1 MAYEDPYA
9 NPYDTPPTYPAPPS
23 APPSGPTSPQATTEE
38 LLEAAR
44 RAAGGYSG
52 AAATTNTAPNWS
64 YLGGGVSL
72 DKLNNPAHNTPKYEV
87 QRYLAQFNPQ
97 ALGRQGL
104 LALTPEQR
112 AGLERLGYQIRDED
126 KIFRNDIGEI
136 DVLHGDRTQYGWRLT
151 GVGNTP
157 AAKKPKGGPISPP
170 GPGNLPPGGV
180 GGVGTSAGA
189 GAAAGYTPG
198 GALPPVPNRT
208 PDYQAQF
215 TDPLTKQYE
224 EMLEAQKRL
233 YVQQQLAMEQE
244 GSRQQ
249 GLYDTL
255 MGQYQQQLE
264 MQRNLQQQQQLRMQ
278 QEQATQE
285 ETRRQAQAA
294 RARLEQY
301 GNERVAKLQ
310 GPAYTGTEQ
319 EVIRTQFLD
328 PIERDRQATQKR
340 ALDNIGSRGFDPTS
354 GIAQSLIRDVDRGYD
369 EQRSQAQG
377 DIAYRQIQEQRSR
390 EQEAQGLLA
399 MLAELPQAG
408 ARGDLQMMQYLDS
421 LITNPGMNTLAM
433 SGQLTGLPGQQMN
446 MQAMIDALINQPG
459 QNAIATSAML
469 SDLPVQRTQ
478 LGIQALGLG
487 GQPQSGVPSALAL
500 LQNAQSNRLM
510 NQQQMGNFW
519 QSLGTSLFR

>member
-1 MAYEDPYA
+1 MAAYTD
-9 NPYDTPPTYPAPPS
+9 PYDTTPPEQNPYAPP
-23 APPSGPTSPQATTEE
+23 APTSPQATTED

-44 RAAGGYSG
+44 RASQGYN
-52 AAATTNTAPNWS
+52 AAPATTNNWA
-64 YLGGGVSL
+64 YLGGGVNQA
-72 DKLNNPAHNTPKYEV
+72 KLNDPTHNTPKYEV
-87 QRYLAQFNPQ
+87 QRYLAQFDPMK
-97 ALGRQGL
+97 LGRAGL

-157 AAKKPKGGPISPP
+157 ATKKPLPPVVTPP
-170 GPGNLPPGGV
+170 GPPLMGSSPYASGG
-180 GGVGTSAGA
+180 AGA
-189 GAAAGYTPG
+189 GAGGTGAAAGSYTPG
-198 GALPPVPNRT
+198 GTLPPVPNRT

-215 TDPLTKQYE
+215 TDPLTRQYE

-233 YVQQQLAMEQE
+233 YVQQQLGMEQE
-244 GSRQQ
+244 GARQQ

-255 MGQYQQQLE
+255 MSQYQQQLE

-285 ETRRQAQAA
+285 ETRRQAQEA
-294 RARLEQY
+294 RGRLEAY

-328 PIERDRQATQKR
+328 PIERDRQATQQR
-340 ALDNIGSRGFDPTS
+340 ALDNIGSRGFDPSS
-354 GIAQSLIRDVDRGYD
+354 GIAQSLIRDVDRGFD

-390 EQEAQGLLA
+390 EQEAQALLA

-408 ARGDLQMMQYLDS
+408 ARGDLEMMQYLDS

-433 SGQLTGLPGQQMN
+433 SGQLTGLPGQSMN
-446 MQAMIDALINQPG
+446 MQALIDSLINQPG
-459 QNAIATSAML
+459 QNALATSAML

-487 GQPQSGVPSALAL
+487 GQPQSGVPSALSL
-500 LQNAQSNRLM
+500 LQNAQNNRYL
-510 NQQQMGNFW
+510 NQQNMGSFW
-519 QSLGTSLFR
+519 QSIGGSLFR